1 MSDNVVSLAPALPM
15 VAIIIAAKESG
26 FHPDRIERLV
36 REAYP
41 RASEAEIGEAFVAAG
56 PLARC
61 RQGAS
66 VARQRDRAPA
76 ASNQQ

>member
-36 REAYP
+36 RESYSGGDRGGDRRRLCRGGLHMRDVGKALLWP
-41 RASEAEIGEAFVAAG
+41 
-56 PLARC
+56 AR
-61 RQGAS
+61 
-66 VARQRDRAPA
+66 
-76 ASNQQ
+76 